1 MRSSGIQLRIG
12 DFLFSIQK
20 RWKLIVALTL
30 VGLMF
35 GLLLSGVT
43 YVQSGLQ
50 SFEVSGAFVISTV
63 TNQTY
68 LGGYPNPSYND
79 FMMPPDMVDAV
90 NYIVQSDH
98 VLNEVINRQNLLGM
112 SAALL
117 RRNLTLTQY
126 NATQIVEMQVNWYN
140 AEEGVGIWNAIIEV
154 TNEFLPQTLQV
165 GTVMIINEPEAVMVG
180 AGGSGGKLW
189 VALTVLG
196 FLSGLGFAV
205 MELLM
210 HPTLTNVKD
219 VETVFGME
227 TLGIIPRDNYY
238 FRKKTSFLV
247 NDVDSSEVV
256 QNFSAAAYIL
266 RSRLGT
272 KEKHHCFYVTSA
284 TAQEGK
290 STVAANLAIQLSDM
304 EHKTLLV
311 DLDMRNPRLG
321 SMFLENVDYNR
332 SFNAL
337 YSGEATVDDV
347 VTTLTGYL
355 DIMPS
360 LIGNSMISIDSTIVE
375 LFDQLKE
382 QYEYIVI
389 DAPPVGEV
397 SGTLSLNQVSDTALF
412 VVGYDMAT
420 IPEIQNSLDK
430 LDKTGV
436 RVLGCIVNAAQTSK
450 SKGIGK
456 DEKKSHRKA
465 PKKKSQDS
473 FARKPEEK
481 SDSEALVA
489 EDSGKESKKKKKAG
503 KFRLFK
509 GKAAPVEEEIPTERT
524 GPVPVRNAFEDII
537 ETPAAESRINDQQ
550 VMTEL
555 LKIGI
560 SGDFGTDAEE
570 AGTPAEEQAPTAE
583 EDAAPE
589 TDAVI
594 PAPEALQPQEEETP
608 PPQSEERTADRTET
622 QSAPASQIVIQE
634 ETAPAEESADVSP
647 TPTLPA
653 GETPEAPVAPPAA
666 ANTEPGGKT
675 RRKAR
680 AVLPFFI
687 LLAIPFTAA
696 GIAVLAAV
704 SLALAAASTLGI
716 ALSVNGFLSAFET
729 YSVLADRL
737 TAAGMSLIV
746 LAAGL
751 ALLWLFIRILLQVIP
766 GFVRGVIAFGR
777 KHCFKEE
784 KA

>member
-63 TNQTY
+63 TNETY

-165 GTVMIINEPEAVMVG
+165 GTVMVINEPEAVMVG

-256 QNFSAAAYIL
+256 QNFSAAAYII

-360 LIGNSMISIDSTIVE
+360 LIGNNMISIDSTIVE
-375 LFDQLKE
+375 LFDQLKD

-456 DEKKSHRKA
+456 DEKKARKIA
-465 PKKKSQDS
+465 PMKTAQDS
-473 FARKPEEK
+473 FARNAEEEGA
-481 SDSEALVA
+481 DSAALVT
-489 EDSGKESKKKKKAG
+489 EGSDGGSKKKKKSGKRRLLKRKTAPAG
-503 KFRLFK
+503 ETV
-509 GKAAPVEEEIPTERT
+509 PEERT
-524 GPVPVRNAFEDII
+524 GPIPVRNAFEDIV
-537 ETPAAESRINDQQ
+537 EAPAAENRINDQQ
-550 VMTEL
+550 VMAEL

-560 SGDFGTDAEE
+560 SGDFGADAEEDGVPAQEETPATAEDAPQKTDAEPSAPE
-570 AGTPAEEQAPTAE
+570 PAPPAETE
-583 EDAAPE
+583 EKAA
-589 TDAVI
+589 ARV
-594 PAPEALQPQEEETP
+594 
-608 PPQSEERTADRTET
+608 ET
-622 QSAPASQIVIQE
+622 QSAPAPQIVIQE
-634 ETAPAEESADVSP
+634 EAAPAEETAIP
-647 TPTLPA
+647 TE
-653 GETPEAPVAPPAA
+653 ETTVPPAA
-666 ANTEPGGKT
+666 ETSEAAVSAPMTANAEFAGKT

-680 AVLPFFI
+680 AILPLFI
-687 LLAIPFTAA
+687 LFAIPFTAA
-696 GIAVLAAV
+696 GIAVLTAV
-704 SLALAAASTLGI
+704 SLALACASTVGL
-716 ALSVNGFLSAFET
+716 ALSVNGFLTAFET

-737 TAAGMSLIV
+737 AAAGLSLIV
-746 LAAGL
+746 LVVGL
-751 ALLWLFIRILLQVIP
+751 SLLWLFIKMLLHVIP

-777 KHCFKEE
+777 KRCFKEV

>member
-63 TNQTY
+63 TNETY

-140 AEEGVGIWNAIIEV
+140 AEEGVGIWNVIIEV

-165 GTVMIINEPEAVMVG
+165 GTIMVINEPEAVMVG

-256 QNFSAAAYIL
+256 QNFSAAAYII

-360 LIGNSMISIDSTIVE
+360 LIGNNMISIDSTIVE

-456 DEKKSHRKA
+456 DEKKAHRKA
-465 PKKKSQDS
+465 PPKTAQDS

-503 KFRLFK
+503 KFRLLK

-537 ETPAAESRINDQQ
+537 ETPAAENRINDQQ

-560 SGDFGTDAEE
+560 SGDFGADAEEDGVPAQEETPASAEDAPQKTDAEPSAPE
-570 AGTPAEEQAPTAE
+570 PAPPAETE
-583 EDAAPE
+583 EKAA
-589 TDAVI
+589 ARV
-594 PAPEALQPQEEETP
+594 
-608 PPQSEERTADRTET
+608 ET
-622 QSAPASQIVIQE
+622 QSAPAPQIVIQE
-634 ETAPAEESADVSP
+634 EAAPAEETAIP
-647 TPTLPA
+647 TE
-653 GETPEAPVAPPAA
+653 ETTVPPAA
-666 ANTEPGGKT
+666 ETSEAAVSAPVTANAEFAGKT

-680 AVLPFFI
+680 AILPLFI
-687 LLAIPFTAA
+687 LFAIPFTAA
-696 GIAVLAAV
+696 GIAVLTAV
-704 SLALAAASTLGI
+704 SLALACASTVGL
-716 ALSVNGFLSAFET
+716 ALSVNGFLTAFET

-737 TAAGMSLIV
+737 AAAGLSLIV
-746 LAAGL
+746 LVVGL
-751 ALLWLFIRILLQVIP
+751 SLLWLFIKMLLHVIP

-777 KHCFKEE
+777 KRCFKEV